1 MEACL
6 NIPDSFFRGADKI
19 LDVGGWLKPEPR
31 ATHVVDLMPW
41 ETRGAKLSLD
51 PKPDERFTK
60 ATWFQADFLKPG
72 FRLPFAEKFF
82 DLVICGHTVE
92 DLAAPEALLL
102 EMQRVAVRGVIEC
115 PSRLTEQTKG
125 IRDRESTRPGH
136 PHHHWIVDSVE
147 GGLLLFSKEES
158 DLSAETRLVPL
169 AFTERHIASGQGK
182 SIVIHPWVDHINYRI
197 IRGDECRRRAQEFV
211 SSLNLTV
218 FVRPRDRLLRFAR
231 RMRSRIHGR
240 SQEDFSW
247 WPKIVETSR
256 PYNTIESK

>member
-1 MEACL
+1 
-6 NIPDSFFRGADKI
+6 
-19 LDVGGWLKPEPR
+19 
-31 ATHVVDLMPW
+31 MPW

-51 PKPDERFTK
+51 PKPDERFAK

-211 SSLNLTV
+211 STLNLPV
-218 FVRPRDRLLRFAR
+218 FVRTRDRLLRFAR

-247 WPKIVETSR
+247 WSRIVAMSR
-256 PYNTIESK
+256 PYSSIELK